1 MYYVSKFFLL
11 SKCQGNEKNAMW
23 KAYHSSLIKPSETCY
38 SNSDKYID
46 CFTSTQSSSLSV
58 IN

>member
-23 KAYHSSLIKPSETCY
+23 KAYHSSLIKPSETRY
-38 SNSDKYID
+38 SNSDKY
-46 CFTSTQSSSLSV
+46 
-58 IN
+58 